1 MNNSKGLIVIVSGP
15 SASGKGTVVSRA
27 LEKADEARVDVQ
39 LSVSMTTRDIGKN
52 EVDGETY
59 YFVSREDFEK
69 NIADNNLVE
78 YNNYAGEYYGTPKD
92 KLEGWL
98 SQGSSVILEID
109 VNGAKQVLEQYPEA
123 VTVYILPPSFQEL
136 EYRLRSRGRDS
147 EEKIQYRLAKGKN
160 EIPEARWYDYILVNE
175 IIEESA
181 DDLLSIIKA
190 EQNSRLRVEYK
201 IDEVLATYG
210 KEEQND

>member
-1 MNNSKGLIVIVSGP
+1 M
-15 SASGKGTVVSRA
+15 
-27 LEKADEARVDVQ
+27 
-39 LSVSMTTRDIGKN
+39 
-52 EVDGETY
+52 
-59 YFVSREDFEK
+59 
-69 NIADNNLVE
+69 
-78 YNNYAGEYYGTPKD
+78 
-92 KLEGWL
+92 
-98 SQGSSVILEID
+98 
-109 VNGAKQVLEQYPEA
+109 
-123 VTVYILPPSFQEL
+123 TVYILPPSFQEL

-190 EQNSRLRVEYK
+190 EKNSRLRVEYK

-210 KEEQND
+210 K